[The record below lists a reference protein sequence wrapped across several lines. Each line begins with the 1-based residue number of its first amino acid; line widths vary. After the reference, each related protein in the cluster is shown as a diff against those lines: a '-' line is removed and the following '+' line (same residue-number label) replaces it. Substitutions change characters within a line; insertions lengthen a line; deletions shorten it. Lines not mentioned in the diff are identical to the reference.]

1 MYLQIK
7 RSRNVGVFFA
17 FFTISFFLPVVT
29 DANKTYVS
37 RFSDHN
43 YSLHTPSCAYPRDA
57 QGSARPEIIH
67 RRQVEEEEESSN
79 IKEQAQDEQKD
90 DAHEEAT
97 TGLLNFRAASLPE
110 EIKRAVSAITDD
122 YMLSLDILLPQI
134 PSSYDLQVNQVGN
147 NSFNSNYN
155 SQAKTSVVKETDI
168 GLQFNSRSLRT
179 IEIKIT
185 FEGDGRD
192 SVVMEEPIIK
202 EPTMMHASPVMSQ
215 TIVPEES
222 CSPPPTSFYREEIEL
237 EPIVVRDVS
246 PDGVTSSLFRHM
258 SK

>member
-7 RSRNVGVFFA
+7 SRNVGVFFA
-17 FFTISFFLPVVT
+17 FIITISFFLPVVT

-37 RFSDHN
+37 RFSDDN

-57 QGSARPEIIH
+57 QGSTRPEIIH
-67 RRQVEEEEESSN
+67 RRKVEEEEESN
-79 IKEQAQDEQKD
+79 IKEQAKGEQDD
-90 DAHEEAT
+90 TYEEAT

-110 EIKRAVSAITDD
+110 EIKKNVGAITDD

-134 PSSYDLQVNQVGN
+134 PSSYDLQVNQVGD

-155 SQAKTSVVKETDI
+155 SQTKTSVVKETDI
-168 GLQFNSRSLRT
+168 GLQFNTRSLRT

-185 FEGDGRD
+185 FEEAGQEAIA
-192 SVVMEEPIIK
+192 VEEPIMNK
-202 EPTMMHASPVMSQ
+202 EPTMTHASPVMSQ
-215 TIVPEES
+215 TTVPEES
-222 CSPPPTSFYREEIEL
+222 CSPPTSFYREEVEL
-237 EPIVVRDVS
+237 GPMLVSDVA
-246 PDGVTSSLFRHM
+246 PGGITSSLFRHM